1 MNDRSGPT
9 LIALDTSTQEMSLAI
24 QVGEVTRSWQ
34 GPGGAEASG
43 QLLKQICELMTQ
55 CGGSLHSVHA
65 VAFGAGPGAFTG
77 LRTAASVAQGLA
89 LGAGAQVMA
98 LDSLMVVAETVWLEA
113 GLLDASV
120 QITPLQPASPQVGV
134 IMDARMGEV
143 YVGRYVRVDEGW
155 QVLNAPALCDPA
167 EVAALWGGSQG
178 WPTWVTGSGVPMLDL
193 PSTVRVV
200 QARDRVAALLRLA
213 QRGFAQGRG
222 MDPAQAL
229 PLYLRDQVAL
239 TTAQRL
245 AVAALGPSGRAGSRS
260 AQG

>member
-1 MNDRSGPT
+1 M
-9 LIALDTSTQEMSLAI
+9 
-24 QVGEVTRSWQ
+24 
-34 GPGGAEASG
+34 
-43 QLLKQICELMTQ
+43 
-55 CGGSLHSVHA
+55 
-65 VAFGAGPGAFTG
+65 
-77 LRTAASVAQGLA
+77 
-89 LGAGAQVMA
+89 GAGAQVMA
-98 LDSLMVVAETVWLEA
+98 LDSLMVVAEAVWLEA
-113 GLLDASV
+113 GLLDASA
-120 QITPLQPASPQVGV
+120 QIRSAQVGV
-134 IMDARMGEV
+134 VMDARMGEV